1 MVVLISCNN
10 GWFLK
15 YFYFKI
21 HQNNIFFY
29 FLKII
34 FNISVLLHS
43 KHSRSIHLLGEKQ
56 PILGEKQPILG
67 IARRIQGSWQTHII
81 LDHEHTTGIYHFEK
95 YLFISFHY
103 TVLVGLYQCSE
114 IIFIF
119 TFNVVERQSQKTT
132 LIILINSSWNH

>member
-21 HQNNIFFY
+21 YQNNIFFY

-34 FNISVLLHS
+34 FNISILLHS
-43 KHSRSIHLLGEKQ
+43 EHSKSIH
-56 PILGEKQPILG
+56 ILGEKQPILG

-81 LDHEHTTGIYHFEK
+81 LDHEHTTSIYHFEK

>member
-21 HQNNIFFY
+21 YQNNIFFY

-43 KHSRSIHLLGEKQ
+43 KHSRSIHL
-56 PILGEKQPILG
+56 LGEKQPILG